1 MRNVKIS
8 KLIAA
13 TTAATLLF
21 STTTVFAA
29 DTGDT
34 GDTST
39 DTEITDPGNAN
50 GELSGSGNLEGYV
63 DKKVFRIVLPTTKVD
78 FTLDPQGL
86 LNAADEDAYGLGSGA
101 IYFENAPTT
110 TGESATYSNK
120 SDDIK
125 FVNKSS
131 YAVKVGLAV
140 TLDTGDIS
148 LVKSSDVSSATAPAL
163 NLGLLKGTDANAVD
177 IDSASFKSD
186 PASLAAVPEV
196 NGTTVTEGYQLTG
209 SSTDPGD
216 GTPESTNGMFY
227 SYKLTD
233 GYTAGA
239 DQTVT
244 YKLTGSCNDV
254 AGWAK
259 IDKAVT
265 AKIAW
270 TVTDATAPGITGTAY
285 SRSSDSN
292 TYTLEN
298 ITNDIKSIE
307 VSNDGKAPIGTVP
320 TAAYS
325 VNDAKTSL
333 TIDGTKNTIIGA
345 GGVGNVR
352 YFIVTFV
359 DNSKLVFSVN
369 VTA

>member
-34 GDTST
+34 VDTST

-63 DKKVFRIVLPTTKVD
+63 DKKVFRIVLPTTNVN

-86 LNAADEDAYGLGSGA
+86 LNAADEDTYSLGSGA

-110 TGESATYSNK
+110 DGGSATYSNK

-148 LVKSSDVSSATAPAL
+148 LVKSADISSATAPAL
-163 NLGLLKGTDANAVD
+163 NLGLLKDADTTATD
-177 IDSASFKSD
+177 IDNVSFKST
-186 PASLAAVPEV
+186 PASLKAVPEV
-196 NGTTVTEGYQLTG
+196 SDTVTEGYKLAG
-209 SSTDPGD
+209 STTDPGD
-216 GTPESTNGMFY
+216 GTPESTNGMYY

-270 TVTDATAPGITGTAY
+270 TVTDATAPSITGTTY
-285 SRSSDSN
+285 SRSASN
-292 TYTLEN
+292 TYALEN

-320 TAAYS
+320 TAAYT
-325 VNDAKTSL
+325 VDENKTTL
-333 TIDGTKNTIIGA
+333 TIDGTKNTIIGT